1 MLNIHDLE
9 RRWLRYKIKHY
20 FPYFIGGMLMLFA
33 FAGMMGW
40 FATAAGTA
48 TALQVADNNTHK
60 QESMT
65 ADHTA
70 MKADRTILEPSMR
83 FVEAFQKNAPVVQTS
98 SAPVLAPKPAI
109 TTLPP
114 PKMLQMPD
122 PAQPQSV
129 ASAANPD
136 KSLSI
141 NRNESK
147 TDIEELQIRFKETS
161 NANLG
166 LFIAKY
172 HYDRGNYAEA
182 YNYALKTN
190 SINSRIDE
198 SWILFSK
205 SLVKLGRTE
214 QAKKTLQLYYQ
225 QSNSEAAKAL
235 LNSIEHGTFK

>member
-1 MLNIHDLE
+1 MLDIHDLE

-20 FPYFIGGMLMLFA
+20 LPYFIGGMLILFA
-33 FAGMMGW
+33 FAGMRGW
-40 FATAAGTA
+40 FSTA
-48 TALQVADNNTHK
+48 TGISTASQEADTTHK
-60 QESMT
+60 QKTVT
-65 ADHTA
+65 ADHTTI
-70 MKADRTILEPSMR
+70 KADRTVLEPSMR
-83 FVEAFQKNAPVVQTS
+83 FVEAFQKNAPLVQTS
-98 SAPVLAPKPAI
+98 PAPASVPKPAI

-122 PAQPQSV
+122 SGQPQSV
-129 ASAANPD
+129 TSAANPD

-214 QAKKTLQLYYQ
+214 QARKTLQLYYQ

-235 LNSIEHGTFK
+235 LNSIERGTFK

>member
-20 FPYFIGGMLMLFA
+20 FPYFIGGMLILFA
-33 FAGMMGW
+33 FVGMMGW
-40 FATAAGTA
+40 FATAAGISTA
-48 TALQVADNNTHK
+48 SQEANATHK
-60 QESMT
+60 HESMA

-70 MKADRTILEPSMR
+70 MKADRTVLEPSMS
-83 FVEAFQKNAPVVQTS
+83 FVEAFQKNAPVAQTS
-98 SAPVLAPKPAI
+98 SAPVLVHKPAI

-122 PAQPQSV
+122 SAQPQSV
-129 ASAANPD
+129 ASATNPD

-172 HYDRGNYAEA
+172 YYDRGNYAEA

>member
-1 MLNIHDLE
+1 MLDIHDLE
-9 RRWLRYKIKHY
+9 RRWLRYKIKRY
-20 FPYFIGGMLMLFA
+20 FPYFAGGMLILFA
-33 FAGMMGW
+33 FAAMVGW
-40 FATAAGTA
+40 FATEAGTSN
-48 TALQVADNNTHK
+48 ALQ
-60 QESMT
+60 ESNKT
-65 ADHTA
+65 NGQKSVPANHTA
-70 MKADRTILEPSMR
+70 MQTDSTVLEPSMS
-83 FVEAFQKNAPVVQTS
+83 FVEAFQKNVPGTQIS
-98 SAPVLAPKPAI
+98 SAPALVTKPAI

-122 PAQPQSV
+122 PVQPQSV

-214 QAKKTLQLYYQ
+214 QARKTLQLYYQ

-235 LNSIEHGTFK
+235 LNSIERGTFK

>member
-1 MLNIHDLE
+1 LE

-20 FPYFIGGMLMLFA
+20 FPYFIGGTLILLA

-40 FATAAGTA
+40 FATSAGTSA
-48 TALQVADNNTHK
+48 SSQEADNTHK
-60 QESMT
+60 QESMP
-65 ADHTA
+65 ADHTT
-70 MKADRTILEPSMR
+70 MQTDRTILEPSMR

-98 SAPVLAPKPAI
+98 SAPVLTPKPAI

-122 PAQPQSV
+122 PAQSHSV
-129 ASAANPD
+129 ASATNPD

>member
-20 FPYFIGGMLMLFA
+20 FPYFIGGTLILLA

-40 FATAAGTA
+40 FATSAGTSA
-48 TALQVADNNTHK
+48 SSQEADNTHK
-60 QESMT
+60 QESMP
-65 ADHTA
+65 ADHAT
-70 MKADRTILEPSMR
+70 MQTDRTILEPSMR

-98 SAPVLAPKPAI
+98 SAPVLTPKPAI

-122 PAQPQSV
+122 PAQSQSV
-129 ASAANPD
+129 ASASNPD